1 MRKLAYLTLAL
12 IAAPAGAG
20 LYQDIFRGLDIL
32 STPTGSPVFSSAT
45 GFRQNGAR
53 IGRVRV
59 VPQELGR
66 GYDLEFDRSFGP
78 DASGRPEVFDL
89 GALELQLNGGINATA
104 GYTNRGFLIGTLTS
118 SINQMQFDFR
128 GTTGGQDFSLNG
140 LLNASSRTEI
150 NQFGFYEVSIDV
162 SNQNSRLDLEG
173 LIIDDGEPLEG
184 VDTDFDI
191 GPITVKG
198 NVFFDAVVGL
208 LASFGVDTTE
218 IEGIFPKSPIDQIA
232 DEFNSAFARVA
243 EEAVAGVVAGEI
255 AADIAA
261 AEARGGVIENG
272 GNDGIVAAPE
282 PASWMLMAIGGFALA
297 RRRR

>member
-59 VPQELGR
+59 VPQELGK

-243 EEAVAGVVAGEI
+243 EEAAAAVVAGEI
-255 AADIAA
+255 ATDIAA
-261 AEARGGVIENG
+261 AEARGGLIENG